1 MDSGLGVSI
10 DMEKAL
16 ADGLREFAT
25 ELRLIDVVEFVSYIR
40 MDKFA
45 HIENLIASAAEVH
58 FKPGT
63 LVFGG
68 SADVHL
74 DWGAAPTVWLDMEFR
89 NEGIVVHF
97 CIVLESCRAA
107 VEINYMPGDFGSAD
121 DAGLLLR
128 DAIADARC
136 DERLAE
142 HPAAPVVALPTRPKG
157 KAAGSKRAAR

>member
-1 MDSGLGVSI
+1 MDPGLGMSI

-40 MDKFA
+40 MDKLA

-89 NEGIVVHF
+89 NHGVIVHF

-107 VEINYMPGDFGSAD
+107 VEINYMPGETGSAD
-121 DAGLLLR
+121 TGQRLR
-128 DAIADARC
+128 DAIADARTI
-136 DERLAE
+136 DR
-142 HPAAPVVALPTRPKG
+142 PADQTLRPAIVVPKPPKN
-157 KAAGSKRAAR
+157 KAAASKRQAR